1 MAFFYNSVTKT
12 FLFAPRETPPYV
24 PGAPDE
30 PSFGLIR
37 DGDLGARDCCC
48 CPCCAV
54 PEGSQIYV
62 CTNDTKKRRCI
73 NDGGT
78 PNCSTPTCQPDTCC
92 NGACC
97 QGTSCSITADIVCQ
111 QLGGVFKGCG
121 TTCAA
126 GVCECPAG
134 QVLCG
139 NVCCPEGQ
147 SCVDGECVDGACSA
161 PCQVPGPWNDIGPQ
175 DAVLCPD
182 QCGCVIEQCCPGCTT
197 GAPWFHIF
205 APALAGDQPDTVIPA
220 LVGWAG
226 DIAGYF
232 TSHGYECVTIK
243 RQDGSENDGNGNESV
258 SLALTVSG
266 CCIDP
271 EEGVESD
278 GQFPGDP
285 NIGQTPWNSTLSW
298 HAWDYNTFPPCKN
311 PLP

>member
-97 QGTSCSITADIVCQ
+97 QGTSCSIKADVVCQ

-121 TTCAA
+121 TTC
-126 GVCECPAG
+126 GGGICNPPPPCI
-134 QVLCG
+134 
-139 NVCCPEGQ
+139 
-147 SCVDGECVDGACSA
+147 A
-161 PCQVPGPWNDIGPQ
+161 PCLALPGNPTVTAILTITTGE
-175 DAVLCPD
+175 
-182 QCGCVIEQCCPGCTT
+182 GSSCPG
-197 GAPWFHIF
+197 
-205 APALAGDQPDTVIPA
+205 
-220 LVGWAG
+220 
-226 DIAGYF
+226 
-232 TSHGYECVTIK
+232 ENVTL
-243 RQDGSENDGNGNESV
+243 N
-258 SLALTVSG
+258 LTVGRLPFSPFYGAENVPVGGVGTASIYLRCDYAPDGWYSYAAFTG
-266 CCIDP
+266 CTF
-271 EEGVESD
+271 EN
-278 GQFPGDP
+278 GQWTG
-285 NIGQTPWNSTLSW
+285 GQTAFKTHQAATVNGQCRVQGDSNYEGFYEGFGLTISYTMQIAYP
-298 HAWDYNTFPPCKN
+298 
-311 PLP
+311 

>member
-12 FLFAPRETPPYV
+12 FLFAPRETPPFV

-78 PNCSTPTCQPDTCC
+78 PKCNHATCQPDTCC

-121 TTCAA
+121 TTCGATTCAPPAPAPCSCLA
-126 GVCECPAG
+126 GVSVFASVTATFSEGASCSG
-134 QVLCG
+134 TTQSFSG
-139 NVCCPEGQ
+139 NLVRRLQFADPT
-147 SCVDGECVDGACSA
+147 
-161 PCQVPGPWNDIGPQ
+161 WN
-175 DAVLCPD
+175 
-182 QCGCVIEQCCPGCTT
+182 IE
-197 GAPWFHIF
+197 A
-205 APALAGDQPDTVIPA
+205 ANAN
-220 LVGWAG
+220 
-226 DIAGYF
+226 GYF
-232 TSHGYECVTIK
+232 FAVWLVCTGSGWHTYVGHNTQYLCALGQDSGGYTAATSA
-243 RQDGSENDGNGNESV
+243 ENPV
-258 SLALTVSG
+258 
-266 CCIDP
+266 
-271 EEGVESD
+271 
-278 GQFPGDP
+278 Q
-285 NIGQTPWNSTLSW
+285 GQTVGGVCRLSNGSWTATEENSGWPSPNFGLTLTWSLSFN
-298 HAWDYNTFPPCKN
+298 HV
-311 PLP
+311 